1 MIEKGRGTRDLA
13 LSPFA
18 VFYRGISNSSYNT
31 IPSVC
36 RDNNF
41 QYENKFINEI
51 RVSNPDFVNGKTFI
65 DELSALQHYGC
76 QTRLFDLTSNPLA
89 ALNFACE
96 DVLRSNA
103 KVDGCVEFFLA
114 KEDDILHSNSD
125 KVLILTAISHLPERD
140 KDQLVTIY
148 DNEIRAKGFSAARL
162 DSKLALKLSVK
173 KLYQEI
179 QRVSSFD
186 KNIRC
191 ITCFDLF
198 IYNLLSKT

>member
-1 MIEKGRGTRDLA
+1 MQRSMA
-13 LSPFA
+13 VLS
-18 VFYRGISNSSYNT
+18 
-31 IPSVC
+31 
-36 RDNNF
+36 
-41 QYENKFINEI
+41 
-51 RVSNPDFVNGKTFI
+51 
-65 DELSALQHYGC
+65 
-76 QTRLFDLTSNPLA
+76 
-89 ALNFACE
+89 
-96 DVLRSNA
+96 
-103 KVDGCVEFFLA
+103 FFLA

>member
-103 KVDGCVEFFLA
+103 KVDGCVEFFLG
-114 KEDDILHSNSD
+114 
-125 KVLILTAISHLPERD
+125 ER
-140 KDQLVTIY
+140 
-148 DNEIRAKGFSAARL
+148 G
-162 DSKLALKLSVK
+162 
-173 KLYQEI
+173 
-179 QRVSSFD
+179 
-186 KNIRC
+186 
-191 ITCFDLF
+191 
-198 IYNLLSKT
+198 